1 METFLPPHGEA
12 GAERAAGEAAE
23 VPRFR
28 VKECDLVRIA
38 TGVRAM
44 NLREL
49 RDGIA
54 RVHRG
59 SVYHHFWGRLLEP
72 TFDEP
77 EYSNDFASWAFRAL
91 NEKAVAE
98 RLSMINPADYDD
110 LEQLRQDLLDTIE
123 AALDDHGYIAW
134 SRADQQFHFRRSQL
148 IVVDTGLSVDTPEQL
163 GSVLPS
169 LSEQSV
175 FYHFIDARRRTE
187 QGWDDFRTWLSCFG
201 ERYSGLIERIG
212 AVDPFFSSLWQMRRT
227 LSAIFAG
234 ELGLEEST

>member
-1 METFLPPHGEA
+1 
-12 GAERAAGEAAE
+12 
-23 VPRFR
+23 
-28 VKECDLVRIA
+28 VRIA

-59 SVYHHFWGRLLEP
+59 SIYHHVWGRLLEP

-98 RLSMINPADYDD
+98 RLSMINPADYDH

-123 AALDDHGYIAW
+123 AALDDHDYIAW

-148 IVVDTGLSVDTPEQL
+148 IVVDAELSVDSPEQL
-163 GSVLPS
+163 GRILPA

-175 FYHFIDARRRTE
+175 FYHFIDARRRTDN
-187 QGWDDFRTWLSCFG
+187 GWDDFRSWLSCFDDG
-201 ERYSGLIERIG
+201 YGTLIDRIG
-212 AVDPFFSSLWQMRRT
+212 AVDPFFSSLRQMRRK
-227 LSAIFAG
+227 LAGIFAS
-234 ELGLEEST
+234 ELGLEQERA